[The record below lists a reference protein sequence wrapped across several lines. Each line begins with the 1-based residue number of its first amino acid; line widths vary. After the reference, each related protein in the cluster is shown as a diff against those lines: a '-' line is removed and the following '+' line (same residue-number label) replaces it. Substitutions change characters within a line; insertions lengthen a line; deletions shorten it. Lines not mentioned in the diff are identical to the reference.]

1 MTERKKQGTA
11 AKKQS
16 TAGKKQGTARKKK
29 LTKKQ
34 RGKRK
39 LIIFIAEILVLLI
52 LVGVFYVVTRLD
64 SMNEGDLDES
74 DLSINIDEE
83 TQEMLKG
90 YTNIALFGLDNRSSG
105 SYDTGNSDAI
115 MIASIN
121 NDTKEVRIVSVFRD
135 SYLSVNDQDSL
146 RKVNYAYAHGG
157 PQEAVK
163 ALNKNL
169 DLNITEYVAVDFKAL
184 AMTINKLGGIDLTIT
199 EAEANNMYTKAYI
212 DEMNEKFG
220 ANASYLPSGEN
231 VHVDGWQA
239 TAYARLRAI
248 GDDYGRTERQRTVI
262 TKMVEKAKQSDLAT
276 LTGII
281 NEMTD
286 YIGTSLSASEI
297 IGLAAG
303 MQDYELVDTQG
314 WPFRLTTGTTP
325 GGASVVI
332 PTDLETNVV
341 LLHEYLFGTDGY
353 EPSDVV
359 STLSQRISSDTG
371 TNADSTTRDTTPE
384 GLVNAG
390 TPDTE
395 EESE

>member
-1 MTERKKQGTA
+1 MADK
-11 AKKQS
+11 AKKS
-16 TAGKKQGTARKKK
+16 TTRKKK

-39 LIIFIAEILVLLI
+39 LVLFIVEILVLL
-52 LVGVFYVVTRLD
+52 LLAGVLFVVSKLN
-64 SMNEGDLDES
+64 SMNEGELDET
-74 DLSINIDEE
+74 DLEINIDEE

-105 SYDTGNSDAI
+105 NYDTGNSDAI

-135 SYLSVNDQDSL
+135 SYLAVDDKDSL

-169 DLNITEYVAVDFKAL
+169 DLNITEYVAVDFQAL
-184 AMTINKLGGIDLTIT
+184 AMTINKLGGIELTIT
-199 EAEANNMYTKAYI
+199 EAEANNEYTRAYI

-220 ANASYLPSGEN
+220 AGASYLPSGEN

-262 TKMVEKAKQSDLAT
+262 TKMVEKAKQADLAT

-297 IGLAAG
+297 IGLAAS

-314 WPFRLTTGTTP
+314 WPFKLTTGTTS

-332 PTDLETNVV
+332 PTDLETNVI

-359 STLSQRISSDTG
+359 STLSQRISADTG
-371 TNADSTTRDTTPE
+371 TNADSTVRDTTPE

>member
-1 MTERKKQGTA
+1 MADK
-11 AKKQS
+11 AKKS
-16 TAGKKQGTARKKK
+16 TTRKKK

-39 LIIFIAEILVLLI
+39 LVLFIVEILVLL
-52 LVGVFYVVTRLD
+52 LLAGVLFVVSKLN
-64 SMNEGDLDES
+64 SMNEGELDET
-74 DLSINIDEE
+74 DLEINIDEE

-105 SYDTGNSDAI
+105 NYDTGNSDAI

-135 SYLSVNDQDSL
+135 SYLAVDDKDSL

-169 DLNITEYVAVDFKAL
+169 DLNITEYVAVDFQAL
-184 AMTINKLGGIDLTIT
+184 AMTINKLGGIELTIT
-199 EAEANNMYTKAYI
+199 EAEANNEYTRAYI

-220 ANASYLPSGEN
+220 AGASYLPSGEN

-262 TKMVEKAKQSDLAT
+262 TKMVEKAKQADLAT

-297 IGLAAG
+297 IGLAAS
-303 MQDYELVDTQG
+303 MQSYELVDTQG
-314 WPFRLTTGTTP
+314 WPFRLTTGTTS

-332 PTDLETNVV
+332 PTDLETNVI

-371 TNADSTTRDTTPE
+371 TNADSTVRDTTPE

>member
-1 MTERKKQGTA
+1 MADK
-11 AKKQS
+11 AKKS
-16 TAGKKQGTARKKK
+16 TTRKKK

-39 LIIFIAEILVLLI
+39 LVLFIVEILVLL
-52 LVGVFYVVTRLD
+52 LLAGVLFVVSKLN
-64 SMNEGDLDES
+64 SMNEGELDET
-74 DLSINIDEE
+74 DLEINIDEE

-105 SYDTGNSDAI
+105 NYDTGNSDAI

-135 SYLSVNDQDSL
+135 SYLAVDDKDSL

-169 DLNITEYVAVDFKAL
+169 DLNITEYVAVDFQAL
-184 AMTINKLGGIDLTIT
+184 AMTINKLGGIELTIT
-199 EAEANNMYTKAYI
+199 DAEANNEYTRAYI

-220 ANASYLPSGEN
+220 AGASYLPSGEN

-262 TKMVEKAKQSDLAT
+262 TKMVEKAKQADLAT

-297 IGLAAG
+297 IGLAAS

-314 WPFRLTTGTTP
+314 WPFKLTTGTTS

-332 PTDLETNVV
+332 PTDLETNVI

-359 STLSQRISSDTG
+359 STLSQRISADTG
-371 TNADSTTRDTTPE
+371 TNADSTVRDTTPE

>member
-1 MTERKKQGTA
+1 MAFSVVMGEDMADKK
-11 AKKQS
+11 KKN
-16 TAGKKQGTARKKK
+16 TTGKKK

-39 LIIFIAEILVLLI
+39 VILLIAELLVLLI
-52 LVGVFYVVTRLD
+52 LVGVLYVVMKLD
-64 SMNEGDLDES
+64 SMNEGELDET
-74 DLSINIDEE
+74 DLAINIDEE
-83 TQEMLKG
+83 TQQMLEG

-105 SYDTGNSDAI
+105 NYDTGNSDAI

-121 NDTKEVRIVSVFRD
+121 NDTKEVRIVSVYRD
-135 SYLSVNDQDSL
+135 SYLAVDDKDTL
-146 RKVNYAYAHGG
+146 RKVNYAYAKGG
-157 PQEAVK
+157 PQGAVK

-199 EAEANNMYTKAYI
+199 EAEANNEYTRAYI

-262 TKMVEKAKQSDLAT
+262 SKMVEKAKQSDLAT

-286 YIGTSLSASEI
+286 YIGTSLTASEI
-297 IGLAAG
+297 IGLAAS

-314 WPFRLTTGTTP
+314 WPFQLTTGTTS
-325 GGASVVI
+325 GGAAVVI

-353 EPSDVV
+353 QPSTVV
-359 STLSQRISSDTG
+359 STLSQRISADTG
-371 TNADSTTRDTTPE
+371 TNSGSTTRDTTPE
-384 GLVNAG
+384 GLGN
-390 TPDTE
+390 TDSSDTQ

>member
-1 MTERKKQGTA
+1 MADK
-11 AKKQS
+11 AKKS
-16 TAGKKQGTARKKK
+16 TTRKKK

-39 LIIFIAEILVLLI
+39 LILFIVEILVLLI
-52 LVGVFYVVTRLD
+52 LAGVLFVVSKLN
-64 SMNEGDLDES
+64 SMNEGELDET
-74 DLSINIDEE
+74 DLAINIDEE

-105 SYDTGNSDAI
+105 NYDTGNSDAI

-169 DLNITEYVAVDFKAL
+169 DLNITEYVAVDFQAL
-184 AMTINKLGGIDLTIT
+184 AMTINKLGGIELTIT
-199 EAEANNMYTKAYI
+199 DAEANNMYTRAYI

-220 ANASYLPSGEN
+220 AGASYLPSGEN

-262 TKMVEKAKQSDLAT
+262 AKMVEKAKQADLAT
-276 LTGII
+276 LTSII

-325 GGASVVI
+325 GGAAVVI

-371 TNADSTTRDTTPE
+371 TNANSTTRDTTPE

-390 TPDTE
+390 TPDAE

>member
-1 MTERKKQGTA
+1 MADK
-11 AKKQS
+11 AKKS
-16 TAGKKQGTARKKK
+16 TTRKKK

-39 LIIFIAEILVLLI
+39 LILFIVEILVLLI
-52 LVGVFYVVTRLD
+52 LAGVLFVVSKLN
-64 SMNEGDLDES
+64 SMNEGELDET
-74 DLSINIDEE
+74 DLAINIDEE

-105 SYDTGNSDAI
+105 NYDTGNSDAI

-169 DLNITEYVAVDFKAL
+169 DLNITEYVAVDFQAL
-184 AMTINKLGGIDLTIT
+184 AMTINKLGGIELTIT
-199 EAEANNMYTKAYI
+199 DAEANNMYTRAYI

-220 ANASYLPSGEN
+220 AGASYLPSGEN

-248 GDDYGRTERQRTVI
+248 GDDYGRTERQRIVI
-262 TKMVEKAKQSDLAT
+262 TKMVEKAKQADLAT

-332 PTDLETNVV
+332 PTDLETNVI

-359 STLSQRISSDTG
+359 STLSQRISADTG
-371 TNADSTTRDTTPE
+371 TNADSTVRDTTPE

-395 EESE
+395 AESE

>member
-1 MTERKKQGTA
+1 MADK
-11 AKKQS
+11 AKKS
-16 TAGKKQGTARKKK
+16 TTRKKK

-39 LIIFIAEILVLLI
+39 LVLFIVEILVLL
-52 LVGVFYVVTRLD
+52 LLAGVLFVVSKLN
-64 SMNEGDLDES
+64 SMNEGELDET
-74 DLSINIDEE
+74 DLEINIDEE
-83 TQEMLKG
+83 TQEMLEG

-105 SYDTGNSDAI
+105 NYDTGNSDAI

-135 SYLSVNDQDSL
+135 SYLAVDDKDSL

-169 DLNITEYVAVDFKAL
+169 DLNITEYVAVDFQAL
-184 AMTINKLGGIDLTIT
+184 AMTINKLGGIELTIT
-199 EAEANNMYTKAYI
+199 DAEANNEYTRAYI

-220 ANASYLPSGEN
+220 AGASYLPSGEN

-262 TKMVEKAKQSDLAT
+262 TKMVEKAKQADLAT

-297 IGLAAG
+297 IGLAAS

-314 WPFRLTTGTTP
+314 WPFKLTTGTTS

-332 PTDLETNVV
+332 PTDLETNVI

-359 STLSQRISSDTG
+359 STLSQRISADTG
-371 TNADSTTRDTTPE
+371 TNADSTVRDTTPE